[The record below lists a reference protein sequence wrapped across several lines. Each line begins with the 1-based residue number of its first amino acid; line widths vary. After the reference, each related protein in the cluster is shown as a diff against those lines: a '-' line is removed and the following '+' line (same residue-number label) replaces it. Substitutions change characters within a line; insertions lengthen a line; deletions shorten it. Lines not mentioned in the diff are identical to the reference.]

1 MDKVG
6 VWGVAWDPCGAKKV
20 CAVSA
25 VSAISTPDRQLLVL
39 WRDKSVRT
47 KRSMRTKS
55 SDWQL
60 WVLWRYK
67 KCANKAKYAE

>member
-47 KRSMRTKS
+47 KRSMRTKLQ
-55 SDWQL
+55 DFGYGL
-60 WVLWRYK
+60 LRYNGLHHV
-67 KCANKAKYAE
+67 CGFP